1 MTNIY
6 KLLIHN
12 SLKKT
17 LFSLCILV
25 RSDRFKL
32 FKNKMHYVN
41 MTAIPRR
48 IEEQV
53 TAATEIVTRIENDSG
68 FEKM

>member
-1 MTNIY
+1 
-6 KLLIHN
+6 
-12 SLKKT
+12 
-17 LFSLCILV
+17 
-25 RSDRFKL
+25 
-32 FKNKMHYVN
+32 MHYVN